1 MTREYFI
8 QRLVDMPPL
17 ALGLLLLY
25 LLPTWFAIAN
35 RPKDALAIFVLNVL
49 GGWTAI
55 GYAILLVQATKR
67 KKSDFSFY
75 FFSK

>member
-8 QRLVDMPPL
+8 QQLSQMPPM

-35 RPKDALAIFVLNVL
+35 RPKDALAIFGLNVL
-49 GGWTAI
+49 VGWSVI
-55 GYAILLVQATKR
+55 GYAVLIVRATKR
-67 KKSDFSFY
+67 KEV
-75 FFSK
+75 